1 MYLNMY
7 NHYKLYKKLPF
18 HIILL
23 LKDSFTYS
31 IIVMNHLL
39 QILWVEKRKNNNN
52 SLNIFHAKMK
62 L

>member
-31 IIVMNHLL
+31 IIDY
-39 QILWVEKRKNNNN
+39 E
-52 SLNIFHAKMK
+52 SFTPNIMCGKK
-62 L
+62 KE